1 MKRYIKSTSDTIEYQ
16 GYSIT
21 YNAYGKGEYTV
32 DIDGDDVWCKSL
44 EEAKAVIE
52 EM

>member
-1 MKRYIKSTSDTIEYQ
+1 MKRYVKSTSDIIEYR
-16 GYSIT
+16 GYYIT

-52 EM
+52 EL

>member
-1 MKRYIKSTSDTIEYQ
+1 MKRYIKSSSDTIEYN
-16 GYSIT
+16 GYYIT

-44 EEAKAVIE
+44 EEAKAVVDSI
-52 EM
+52 